1 VCNDSPSS
9 PPASALPS
17 KSPHPHLIGAPHLH
31 PSSAPRPNPSGTPRP
46 NPRRALGRLGEELAV
61 AHLQRLGFALLER
74 NARTRHGEIDV
85 IAFNGHTLIFAE
97 VKSRRIATS
106 ARQRTG
112 PHEQPLAGLRPR
124 QRARLRR
131 LAAAWLY
138 DETHVRP
145 TAHTIRFD
153 AIGVTVDAKGA
164 LVRLDHVEGAW

>member
-1 VCNDSPSS
+1 M
-9 PPASALPS
+9 
-17 KSPHPHLIGAPHLH
+17 
-31 PSSAPRPNPSGTPRP
+31 PNTPRQP
-46 NPRRALGRLGEELAV
+46 PRSEQRAKAQAKVEGGQIRPTPPKASQRQEDPRRTLGRLGEELAV
-61 AHLQRLGFALLER
+61 THLRHMGFALLER

-85 IAFNGHTLIFAE
+85 IAFDGRTLVFVE
-97 VKSRRIATS
+97 VKTRRS
-106 ARQRTG
+106 LGNPRQRSG
-112 PHEQPLAGLRPR
+112 PEEHPLAALRPR

-153 AIGVTVDAKGA
+153 AIGVTVDARDA

>member
-1 VCNDSPSS
+1 MP
-9 PPASALPS
+9 
-17 KSPHPHLIGAPHLH
+17 
-31 PSSAPRPNPSGTPRP
+31 GTPNQPPRSEQSP
-46 NPRRALGRLGEELAV
+46 KAQAKANERQTPQTLPKADQRTEDPRRTLGRLGEELAV
-61 AHLQRLGFALLER
+61 THLRRMGFALLER

-85 IAFNGHTLIFAE
+85 IAFDGRTLVFVE
-97 VKSRRIATS
+97 VKTRRS
-106 ARQRTG
+106 LGSPRKSCG
-112 PHEQPLAGLRPR
+112 PEEHPLAALRPR

-153 AIGVTVDAKGA
+153 AIGVTVDARNA